1 MTEGDGVEEEIK
13 AAERYLRQR
22 FAEVIQQA
30 DAGVITDA
38 KAAAYMYREIRALLT
53 DGHKTAYV
61 KQTIRRRALAV
72 QVVIDIVNQFDI
84 KAPEIFN
91 KRTWAQ

>member
-38 KAAAYMYREIRALLT
+38 KAAAHMYGEIRALLT